1 MPAKRRRTAASMQK
15 LTSGT
20 GRRRRTTGR
29 STRAKRSAGRGRARM
44 AGESR
49 QQQATGNR
57 GLMAQASDMAQN
69 VGQTT
74 WKAARGIASGTRG
87 AAVGVAKKTGEGATK
102 VAGEVWENKWP
113 ALLIGAGATWWAID
127 AVRGE
132 SRGRRGQRRGGERE
146 GNFAIDAVS
155 AVADAGKAV
164 GGRVAEF
171 VRDNPVLAGAAT
183 VGVGVAM
190 GLAMPPTSAEN
201 ALIGDSREKVMRR
214 AKDAARGT
222 VRNVTESVTR
232 LTGRSERG

>member
-1 MPAKRRRTAASMQK
+1 MPAKRRRTAASMQE
-15 LTSGT
+15 LTSGAG
-20 GRRRRTTGR
+20 GRRRKAAR
-29 STRAKRSAGRGRARM
+29 STRARRSASRSRTRV

-49 QQQATGNR
+49 QQQAAGR

-102 VAGEVWENKWP
+102 VAGEVWENKVP

-127 AVRGE
+127 AMRGE
-132 SRGRRGQRRGGERE
+132 SRGRRRQQRG

-201 ALIGDSREKVMRR
+201 ALIGDTREKVMRR

-222 VRNVTESVTR
+222 VRNVTESVGR
-232 LTGRSERG
+232 LTGR